1 MTSTV
6 TWPPLTKYVQ
16 VVRKPYSRVGSD
28 KKCTYDYGED
38 GQGSKAKKIRTHRW
52 AEDGFYLELL
62 PILLIR
68 LILLTGFRFYIEPQT
83 AL

>member
-28 KKCTYDYGED
+28 KKCTYDYGE
-38 GQGSKAKKIRTHRW
+38 GGEYFKAKKTRTHRRV
-52 AEDGFYLELL
+52 EDGFYLNH
-62 PILLIR
+62 PGFHLIG
-68 LILLTGFRFYIEPQT
+68 IGSGFT
-83 AL
+83 LSS